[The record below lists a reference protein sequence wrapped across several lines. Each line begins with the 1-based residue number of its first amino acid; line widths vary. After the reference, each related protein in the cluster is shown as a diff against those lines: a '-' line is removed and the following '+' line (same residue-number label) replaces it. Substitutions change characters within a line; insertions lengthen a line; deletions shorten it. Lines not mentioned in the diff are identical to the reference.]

1 MLTNNCRHTSEGSL
15 PVAGPLEALGVDL
28 LQHPLPTI
36 PERGGIQMW
45 RKWFARDNALRDLRQ
60 YLSRVE
66 LLRSAGD
73 WKVCISENLT
83 DFDIKDSV

>member
-73 WKVCISENLT
+73 WKVSISENPT
-83 DFDIKDSV
+83 DFRIRD